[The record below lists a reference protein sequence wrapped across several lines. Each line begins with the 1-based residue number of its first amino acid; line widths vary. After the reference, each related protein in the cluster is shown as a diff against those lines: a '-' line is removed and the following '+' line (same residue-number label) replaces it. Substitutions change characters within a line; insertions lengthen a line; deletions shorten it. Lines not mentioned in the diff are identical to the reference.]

1 MLTWMPELYNRS
13 LMRMTSFTDEEMLSL
28 IDLAA
33 QLKARRAA
41 GIRGDLLH
49 RKNVA
54 LIFEKSSTR
63 TRNSALIAIRDEGGN
78 AEYLTRPD
86 IHFGKK
92 ESVKD
97 TARVLGRI
105 YDGIL
110 FRGFAQKTVE
120 DLAKYSGVPVWNGL
134 TDDYHPTQILA
145 DLLTIKETFG
155 SLKDC
160 TVAYVGDGRNNV
172 ANSLMMGCA
181 KAGVRYVCCTP
192 KELWPEER
200 GTPKELWPEERVL
213 AEAGEVARRNGVDVR
228 VFDDPVKGVK
238 GANVLYT
245 DVWVS
250 MGEESK
256 TAERI
261 KLLSPYQVNMDL
273 MRATG
278 NIDGR
283 LLFLH
288 SRVPRPRDGRHARER
303 RPGGDGRGVRVEVL
317 EGVRRVGEP
326 HAHDQGA
333 LRLGPLQPRRPLTRP
348 CPGPPVWRSW
358 RSRWPFPPSRTAATP
373 CSRRRT
379 SGCGT
384 AGSTRT
390 RSAPSWRTCTRTAC
404 ATSASTRSRRGS
416 ARGSPRRWRRTT

>member
-1 MLTWMPELYNRS
+1 MLTWMPELYKRS
-13 LMRMTSFTDEEMLSL
+13 LMRMTSFTDEEMLNL

-49 RKNVA
+49 RKEIA

-63 TRNSALIAIRDEGGN
+63 TRNSSIIAARDEGGD

-134 TDDYHPTQILA
+134 TDDYHPTQIFA
-145 DLLTIKETFG
+145 DLLTMKEAFG
-155 SLKDC
+155 SLKDL

-181 KAGVRYVCCTP
+181 KAGVRYICCTP
-192 KELWPEER
+192 KSLWPHDQ
-200 GTPKELWPEERVL
+200 VL
-213 AEAGEVARRNGVDVR
+213 AEAEAVAKKNGSDIR
-228 VFDDPVKGVK
+228 VFSDPTKGVK

-250 MGEESK
+250 MGEEDK
-256 TAERI
+256 KAERLA
-261 KLLSPYQVNMDL
+261 LLRPYQINMAL
-273 MRATG
+273 MKATG
-278 NIDGR
+278 NLNGKLI
-283 LLFLH
+283 FLH
-288 SRVPRPRDGRHARER
+288 CLPAFHDNQT
-303 RPGGDGRGVRVEVL
+303 EVTK
-317 EGVRRVGEP
+317 
-326 HAHDQGA
+326 DSGA
-333 LRLGPLQPRRPLTRP
+333 LEVTDEVFESKYSKVFDESENRMHTIKALFVSAL
-348 CPGPPVWRSW
+348 VD
-358 RSRWPFPPSRTAATP
+358 
-373 CSRRRT
+373 
-379 SGCGT
+379 
-384 AGSTRT
+384 
-390 RSAPSWRTCTRTAC
+390 RSAL
-404 ATSASTRSRRGS
+404 
-416 ARGSPRRWRRTT
+416 

>member
-1 MLTWMPELYNRS
+1 MLTWMPELRNRS

-41 GIRGDLLH
+41 GIRGELLH

-63 TRNSALIAIRDEGGN
+63 TRNSSLIAIRDEGGN

-145 DLLTIKETFG
+145 DLLTIRENFG
-155 SLKDC
+155 SFKDC

-181 KAGVRYVCCTP
+181 KAGIRYVCCAP
-192 KELWPEER
+192 DELRPD
-200 GTPKELWPEERVL
+200 ERVL
-213 AEAGEVARRNGVDVR
+213 AEAEEVARRNGVDVR
-228 VFDDPVKGVK
+228 VFSDPVKGVK

-250 MGEESK
+250 MGEEAK

-261 KLLSPYQVNMDL
+261 KMLRPYQINMDL

-278 NIDGR
+278 NLDGR

-288 SRVPRPRDGRHARER
+288 CLPAFHDHETDVTREC
-303 RPGGDGRGVRVEVL
+303 
-317 EGVRRVGEP
+317 
-326 HAHDQGA
+326 GA
-333 LRLGPLQPRRPLTRP
+333 LEVTDEVFESKYSKVFDESENRMHTIKALFVSAL
-348 CPGPPVWRSW
+348 CD
-358 RSRWPFPPSRTAATP
+358 RTAL
-373 CSRRRT
+373 
-379 SGCGT
+379 
-384 AGSTRT
+384 
-390 RSAPSWRTCTRTAC
+390 
-404 ATSASTRSRRGS
+404 
-416 ARGSPRRWRRTT
+416 

>member
-1 MLTWMPELYNRS
+1 MLNWMDSLKGRS
-13 LMRMTSFTDEEMLSL
+13 LMRLASFSDEEMLNL
-28 IDLAA
+28 VDLAA

-41 GIRGDLLH
+41 GVRGNLLH
-49 RKNVA
+49 RKNIA

-63 TRNSALIAIRDEGGN
+63 TRNSSIIAARDEGGG

-110 FRGFAQKTVE
+110 FRGFSQKTCE
-120 DLAKYSGVPVWNGL
+120 ELARYSGVPVWNGL

-145 DLLTIKETFG
+145 DLLTIQETFG
-155 SLKDC
+155 SLKNC

-181 KAGVRYVCCTP
+181 KAGVNYVCCTP
-192 KELWPEER
+192 RELWPDEH
-200 GTPKELWPEERVL
+200 VL
-213 AEAGEVARRNGVDVR
+213 AEADAVAKRNGVAIR

-250 MGEESK
+250 MGEEAK

-261 KLLSPYQVNMDL
+261 KLLKPYQINMDL
-273 MRATG
+273 MKATG
-278 NIDGR
+278 NLEGK
-283 LLFLH
+283 LMFLH
-288 SRVPRPRDGRHARER
+288 CLPAFHDFNT
-303 RPGGDGRGVRVEVL
+303 EVTK
-317 EGVRRVGEP
+317 ES
-326 HAHDQGA
+326 GA
-333 LRLGPLQPRRPLTRP
+333 LEVTDEVFESKYSKVFDESENRMHTIKALF
-348 CPGPPVWRSW
+348 V
-358 RSRWPFPPSRTAATP
+358 
-373 CSRRRT
+373 
-379 SGCGT
+379 
-384 AGSTRT
+384 
-390 RSAPSWRTCTRTAC
+390 SALCDRKDI
-404 ATSASTRSRRGS
+404 
-416 ARGSPRRWRRTT
+416 

>member
-1 MLTWMPELYNRS
+1 
-13 LMRMTSFTDEEMLSL
+13 MRLASFSDAEMLNL
-28 IDLAA
+28 IDLAW
-33 QLKARRAA
+33 QLKERRRA
-41 GIRGDLLH
+41 GVRGNLLS
-49 RKNVA
+49 RKNIA

-63 TRNSALIAIRDEGGN
+63 TRNSSVIAVRDEGGG

-110 FRGFAQKTVE
+110 FRGFSQRTCE
-120 DLAKYSGVPVWNGL
+120 ELAEHSGVPVWNGL

-155 SLKDC
+155 SLEDC
-160 TVAYVGDGRNNV
+160 TLAYVGDGRNNV

-181 KAGVRYVCCTP
+181 KAGVRYVCCSP
-192 KELWPEER
+192 KELYPDEA
-200 GTPKELWPEERVL
+200 VL
-213 AEAGEVARRNGVDVR
+213 AEAQEVAKRNGTDIR

-250 MGEESK
+250 MGEEDK

-261 KLLSPYQVNMDL
+261 KMLRPYQINMDL

-278 NIDGR
+278 NIDGK
-283 LLFLH
+283 LMFLH
-288 SRVPRPRDGRHARER
+288 CLPAFHDFNT
-303 RPGGDGRGVRVEVL
+303 EVTK
-317 EGVRRVGEP
+317 
-326 HAHDQGA
+326 DSGA
-333 LRLGPLQPRRPLTRP
+333 LEVTDEVFESKYSKVFDESENRMHTIKALF
-348 CPGPPVWRSW
+348 V
-358 RSRWPFPPSRTAATP
+358 
-373 CSRRRT
+373 
-379 SGCGT
+379 
-384 AGSTRT
+384 
-390 RSAPSWRTCTRTAC
+390 SALCDR
-404 ATSASTRSRRGS
+404 ASL
-416 ARGSPRRWRRTT
+416 

>member
-145 DLLTIKETFG
+145 DLLTIRENFG
-155 SLKDC
+155 TLEDC

-200 GTPKELWPEERVL
+200 VL
-213 AEAGEVARRNGVDVR
+213 AEAEAVARRNGADVR
-228 VFDDPVKGVK
+228 VFDDPMKGVK

-250 MGEESK
+250 MGEEAK

-288 SRVPRPRDGRHARER
+288 CLPAFHDHETDVTRES
-303 RPGGDGRGVRVEVL
+303 
-317 EGVRRVGEP
+317 
-326 HAHDQGA
+326 GA
-333 LRLGPLQPRRPLTRP
+333 LEVTDEVFESKYSKVFDESENRMHTIKALFVSAL
-348 CPGPPVWRSW
+348 CNH
-358 RSRWPFPPSRTAATP
+358 AAL
-373 CSRRRT
+373 
-379 SGCGT
+379 
-384 AGSTRT
+384 
-390 RSAPSWRTCTRTAC
+390 
-404 ATSASTRSRRGS
+404 
-416 ARGSPRRWRRTT
+416 